1 MPYSSFT
8 LKTVEKAF
16 QLQETVQNL
25 FPTVKNLELSD
36 WLQQTLEKGACLPLK
51 SEKARSEMIIA
62 PILLEMMEKNHRA
75 FTIFSGETL
84 DADADK
90 GLNGECDFII
100 SKAVKTYTIQAPIFA
115 LVEAKQNIVENNMG
129 QCAAQMMGARIFNQS
144 ENQPIETIFGCV
156 TNGDV
161 WQFLK
166 LENQTILIDAK
177 KYFLDNIPQILGV
190 LQVIIDFYSDHSENF

>member
-8 LKTVEKAF
+8 LKKVEKAF

-25 FPTVKNLELSD
+25 FPTVKNLEISD
-36 WLQQTLEKGACLPLK
+36 WLQQTLEKGSCLPIK

-62 PILLEMMEKNHRA
+62 PILLEMMEKSQRT
-75 FTIFSGETL
+75 FTIFSGDSL
-84 DADADK
+84 DVDADK

-100 SKAVKTYTIQAPIFA
+100 SKAIKTYTIQAPIFA

-156 TNGDV
+156 TNGEV

-166 LENQTILIDAK
+166 LENQTILIDAR
-177 KYFLDNIPQILGV
+177 KYFIDNLEQILGV
-190 LQVIIDFYSDHSENF
+190 LQAIIDFYADHSENV

>member
-8 LKTVEKAF
+8 LKKIEKTF

-25 FPTVKNLELSD
+25 FPNVQPLEISD

-51 SEKARSEMIIA
+51 SEKARSEMIVV

-75 FTIFSGETL
+75 ITIFSGENLEVDT
-84 DADADK
+84 DK

-100 SKAVKTYTIQAPIFA
+100 SRAIKTYTLQAPILA
-115 LVEAKQNIVENNMG
+115 LVEAKQNIVENSMG
-129 QCAAQMMGARIFNQS
+129 QCAAQMVGARIFNQS
-144 ENQPIETIFGCV
+144 ESQPIETIFGCV

-166 LENQTILIDAK
+166 LENQTIFIDAK
-177 KYFLDNIPQILGV
+177 KYFLDNLAQILGV
-190 LQVIIDFYSDHSENF
+190 FQEIIDFYRITEEKI

>member
-1 MPYSSFT
+1 MSYSCFN

-25 FPTVKNLELSD
+25 FPSVPNLEISD

-62 PILLEMMEKNHRA
+62 PILLEMMENNQRA

-84 DADADK
+84 DVDANK

-100 SKAVKTYTIQAPIFA
+100 SKAMKTYTIQAPI
-115 LVEAKQNIVENNMG
+115 LIIKEAKQNIVENNMG
-129 QCAAQMMGARIFNQS
+129 QCAAQMLGARIFNQS
-144 ENQPIETIFGCV
+144 ENQAIETIFGCV
-156 TNGDV
+156 TNGEV

-166 LENQTILIDAK
+166 LEDQTILIDAK
-177 KYFLDNIPQILGV
+177 KYFIDNLEQILGV
-190 LQVIIDFYSDHSENF
+190 LQAIIDFYSNH

>member
-1 MPYSSFT
+1 
-8 LKTVEKAF
+8 
-16 QLQETVQNL
+16 
-25 FPTVKNLELSD
+25 
-36 WLQQTLEKGACLPLK
+36 
-51 SEKARSEMIIA
+51 
-62 PILLEMMEKNHRA
+62 
-75 FTIFSGETL
+75 
-84 DADADK
+84 
-90 GLNGECDFII
+90 LNGECDFII
-100 SKAVKTYTIQAPIFA
+100 SKAIKTYIIQAPIFA

-156 TNGDV
+156 TNGEV

-190 LQVIIDFYSDHSENF
+190 LQAIIDFYSDHSETETTD

>member
-1 MPYSSFT
+1 MPYNSFT
-8 LKTVEKAF
+8 LKTVEKIF
-16 QLQETVQNL
+16 QVQETVQNL
-25 FPTVKNLELSD
+25 FPTVKNLEISE

-51 SEKARSEMIIA
+51 SKKARSEMIIT
-62 PILLEMMEKNHRA
+62 PILLEMMEKNQRT

-84 DADADK
+84 DVDADK

-100 SKAVKTYTIQAPIFA
+100 SKAIKTYTIKAPIFA

-156 TNGDV
+156 TNGEV

-177 KYFLDNIPQILGV
+177 KYFLDNLAQILGV
-190 LQVIIDFYSDHSENF
+190 LQVIIDFNYVENT

>member
-1 MPYSSFT
+1 
-8 LKTVEKAF
+8 
-16 QLQETVQNL
+16 
-25 FPTVKNLELSD
+25 
-36 WLQQTLEKGACLPLK
+36 
-51 SEKARSEMIIA
+51 MIIA
-62 PILLEMMEKNHRA
+62 PILLEMMEKNQRT

-84 DADADK
+84 DVDADK

-100 SKAVKTYTIQAPIFA
+100 SRAVKTYTIQAPIFA

-156 TNGDV
+156 TNGEV

-190 LQVIIDFYSDHSENF
+190 LQAIIDFYANHSETETTD

>member
-8 LKTVEKAF
+8 LKKIEKTF

-25 FPTVKNLELSD
+25 FPNVQPLEISD

-51 SEKARSEMIIA
+51 SEKARSEMIVV
-62 PILLEMMEKNHRA
+62 PILLEMMEKNHRTI
-75 FTIFSGETL
+75 TIFSGENLEVDT
-84 DADADK
+84 DK

-100 SKAVKTYTIQAPIFA
+100 SRAIKTYTLQAPILA
-115 LVEAKQNIVENNMG
+115 LVEAKQNIIENNMG
-129 QCAAQMMGARIFNQS
+129 QCAAQMVGARIFNQS
-144 ENQPIETIFGCV
+144 ESQPIETIFGCV

-166 LENQTILIDAK
+166 LENQTIFIDAK
-177 KYFLDNIPQILGV
+177 KYFLDNLAQILGV
-190 LQVIIDFYSDHSENF
+190 FQEIIDFYRITEEKI

>member
-1 MPYSSFT
+1 MSYSSFT

-25 FPTVKNLELSD
+25 FPSVPNLEISD
-36 WLQQTLEKGACLPLK
+36 WLQQTLEKGAYLPLK

-62 PILLEMMEKNHRA
+62 PILLEMMENNQRA

-84 DADADK
+84 DVDANK

-100 SKAVKTYTIQAPIFA
+100 SKAMKTYTIQAPI
-115 LVEAKQNIVENNMG
+115 LIIKEAKQNIVENNMG
-129 QCAAQMMGARIFNQS
+129 QCAAQMLGARIFNQS
-144 ENQPIETIFGCV
+144 ENQAIETIFGCV
-156 TNGDV
+156 TNGEV

-166 LENQTILIDAK
+166 LEDQTILIDAK
-177 KYFLDNIPQILGV
+177 KYFIDNLEQILGV
-190 LQVIIDFYSDHSENF
+190 LQAIIDFYSNH